1 MKIVLDAMGGDFAPV
16 EIIKGAALAV
26 AENKDIEVV
35 LIGRETEMKAAIAA
49 HAPGLRC
56 ELVHAEEVIT
66 MEDSAAISVRKKRNS
81 SIVKGIELVK
91 KGQAKAFVS
100 AGNTGAVACAATLSL
115 GLIDGVD
122 RPGIGICIPTLTGV
136 SFMIDVGANIEP
148 KPNHILQYAAM
159 AEVYSTQLLGKKNP
173 NVGLLNIGEEATK
186 GTEFMRD
193 TLALLQAKLPNFVG
207 NAEAKMLYSGE
218 FDCIVCDGM
227 IGNIALKVSQS
238 VVKTATKMM
247 KDYVKKD
254 PFAMIGALFMSGAL
268 NKLKKRMDSSEYG
281 GAPLLGVD
289 GVVIIAHGTSNA
301 VAIKNALRVAY
312 SEVKHDINDK
322 IKARVASLAVV

>member
-1 MKIVLDAMGGDFAPV
+1 MKIVLDAMGGDYAPV
-16 EIIKGAALAV
+16 EVVKGAALAV

-35 LIGRETEMKAAIAA
+35 LIGREAEMKAAIAA
-49 HAPGLRC
+49 HAPGLQC
-56 ELVHAEEVIT
+56 ELVHADEVIT
-66 MEDSAAISVRKKRNS
+66 MEESAAVSVRKKRNS

-91 KGQAKAFVS
+91 KGQAQAFVS

-122 RPGIGICIPTLTGV
+122 RPGIGICIPTLKGV

-159 AEVYSTQLLGKKNP
+159 AEVYSTQILGKTAP
-173 NVGLLNIGEEATK
+173 NVGLLNIGEEASK

-193 TLALLQAKLPNFVG
+193 TLALLQEKFPNFVG

-238 VVKTATKMM
+238 VVKTATTMAKTF
-247 KDYVKKD
+247 VKKD
-254 PFAMIGALFMSGAL
+254 PLAMLGALLMSGAL
-268 NKLKKRMDSSEYG
+268 KKLKKRMDSSEYG

-312 SEVKHDINDK
+312 TEVTHDINDK
-322 IKARVASLAVV
+322 IKSRVASLAVA